1 MEMMRLPLLVALI
14 AALACT
20 SCRSLES
27 EDTADSTPVC
37 QECFDAVVAAREKH
51 PAASADEHRVIE
63 VYTCPCCNAE
73 MAVYI
78 EGGVHMVRCG
88 GCAEHGVAWN
98 ACHPVEMARM

>member
-1 MEMMRLPLLVALI
+1 
-14 AALACT
+14 
-20 SCRSLES
+20 
-27 EDTADSTPVC
+27 
-37 QECFDAVVAAREKH
+37 
-51 PAASADEHRVIE
+51 
-63 VYTCPCCNAE
+63 